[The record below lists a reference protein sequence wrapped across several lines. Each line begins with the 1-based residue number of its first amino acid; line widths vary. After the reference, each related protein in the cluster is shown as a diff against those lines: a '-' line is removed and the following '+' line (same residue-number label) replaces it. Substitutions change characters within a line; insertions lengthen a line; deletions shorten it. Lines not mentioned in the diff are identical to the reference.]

1 MRHRQLVPT
10 DPRRVMATMQNLNWR
25 SLGGSGVVAIISAL
39 LGCAAPNSVD
49 TAASPVVATVRSAHT
64 LEGEYGVAYDRRAD
78 DGIVVAK
85 VVTTPVSAW
94 DALLTAF
101 STRKVSLSILD
112 RPAGRM
118 GDTALVMM
126 RQWNGKSVSRYFSC
140 GSTLTGPR
148 ADTERIRAVL
158 LAQLSR
164 LRGDTLA
171 IAIHFSGVGTAMASG
186 NSSTSSVCTSTGQAE
201 AELLDDVVG
210 TLGGVR
216 RR

>member
-1 MRHRQLVPT
+1 
-10 DPRRVMATMQNLNWR
+10 MQSISWR
-25 SLGGSGVVAIISAL
+25 TLGGPCVVAMLSTL
-39 LGCAAPNSVD
+39 LGCAAPNSAD

-64 LEGEYGVAYDRRAD
+64 LEGEYGVSYDRRAD

-85 VVTTPVSAW
+85 VVATPVSAW
-94 DALLTAF
+94 DALLAAF
-101 STRKVSLSILD
+101 STRRVTLSILD

-118 GDTALVMM
+118 GDTAVVMV

-148 ADTERIRAVL
+148 ADSERIRAVL

-164 LRGDTLA
+164 LRGDSLA
-171 IAIHFSGVGTAMASG
+171 IAIHFSGAGTAMASG
-186 NSSTSSVCTSTGQAE
+186 NSSTPSVCTSTGQAE

-210 TLGGVR
+210 KLGGVR
-216 RR
+216 KR